1 MIDTVERVHG
11 LTCDVCIFCIP
22 NDLQYMSLE
31 KTFFN
36 VATNRSKY
44 NTVIVCDES
53 MLKNVNMDAD
63 VRTFLEKVQKEQ

>member
-1 MIDTVERVHG
+1 
-11 LTCDVCIFCIP
+11 
-22 NDLQYMSLE
+22 MSLE